1 MAGPSY
7 PPLTFI
13 NVTLSVS
20 LRVYRQVVLYISL
33 SLSWNRGKFDWS
45 IGLIKIL
52 MHAITWKMDIQGPSC
67 FFACSNGC
75 TEWDGQPAELR
86 IQEAPTGSQ
95 RPPWGVEVLIVRNCC
110 SITGGPIEE
119 SKQNVYNTP
128 SRDKITV
135 AYACSCRVLRYYFL
149 ALIDSL
155 DLAEW
160 SCGSFVLM
168 KRWFKWSVELHA
180 GRYTYVRS

>member
-1 MAGPSY
+1 MNSIFTNLIPKPQGRSY
-7 PPLTFI
+7 PSLTFI

-20 LRVYRQVVLYISL
+20 LRVYRQVVLYISPIFF
-33 SLSWNRGKFDWS
+33 SWNGGKFNWS
-45 IGLIKIL
+45 IRLIKIL
-52 MHAITWKMDIQGPSC
+52 MHAITWKMDILAYRHSC

-75 TEWDGQPAELR
+75 TDGQPAELCT

-95 RPPWGVEVLIVRNCC
+95 RPPWGVEVLMIVRNCC

-135 AYACSCRVLRYYFL
+135 AYACSCRVLRYYCL
-149 ALIDSL
+149 ALD
-155 DLAEW
+155 
-160 SCGSFVLM
+160 
-168 KRWFKWSVELHA
+168 R
-180 GRYTYVRS
+180 